1 MTTNWVWCLACQG
14 VETKG
19 FSLDHFETCIR
30 QSRKNEHGYLE
41 LSIGSRTWVGDANSG
56 HYQCDM
62 VVITPR
68 AYMRWSI
75 ETTYGDMQGTWGV
88 EPMAMPRRHLEVK
101 ESRSQHKMWG
111 LSTQYSRRFYK
122 RGIWGVKSH
131 TGGKEEDLSLLQ
143 NSIHQVVIGKPPM
156 TLTGDLGEARWG
168 LPRTE
173 TRIATAEIIWGLFSK
188 IELRNQLTTESSMTH
203 RMRPQ
208 CHSLNR
214 KHKEIISFS
223 ENVMWSVL
231 NIFILKY
238 LRHTWSCEETG
249 KQASS

>member
-1 MTTNWVWCLACQG
+1 MIYW
-14 VETKG
+14 
-19 FSLDHFETCIR
+19 DDIR
-30 QSRKNEHGYLE
+30 RHA
-41 LSIGSRTWVGDANSG
+41 R
-56 HYQCDM
+56 
-62 VVITPR
+62 
-68 AYMRWSI
+68 
-75 ETTYGDMQGTWGV
+75 V
-88 EPMAMPRRHLEVK
+88 EPMAMPRQHIEVK
-101 ESRSQHKMWG
+101 ESRSQHKKWVWAH
-111 LSTQYSRRFYK
+111 STVEGFTNVASEESSNIQVARRK
-122 RGIWGVKSH
+122 ICQ
-131 TGGKEEDLSLLQ
+131 LLQ

-223 ENVMWSVL
+223 ENVMGSVL